1 MQLIFGQLATE
12 LAKTGQFIKRTRKL
26 TGEKSAQ
33 ILIFSWLSNANAT
46 YYDMAQTT
54 LSLGIKI
61 SPQAIEKRFTE
72 ESAQLLLALLDKAF
86 LQVVETGSTA
96 TALFCRFS
104 SVIVAD
110 STTITLPDELSSLW
124 SGCGGSCEK
133 NTQSS
138 MKVQASVDLKD
149 GGLQVSIHDGKA
161 SDNMAS
167 IRVSNLGYFNL
178 TVFSYLSAEQSFWLS
193 RLKLSTR
200 LVSQD
205 GKVINLGKWLAT
217 TQRDVTDSP
226 VLLGKRRKLPARFL
240 AHRVADDIA
249 NARRRKIRANAKK
262 KGHQPSKR
270 RLAVSDWIILVT
282 NVPSNLLTADEAL
295 TVMRIR
301 WQIELIFKLWK
312 SVNSLDKSRSEK
324 KWRILTEVY
333 GKLLVVLLQH
343 WLIVMGAW

>member
-1 MQLIFGQLATE
+1 MPLAT
-12 LAKTGQFIKRTRKL
+12 
-26 TGEKSAQ
+26 
-33 ILIFSWLSNANAT
+33 
-46 YYDMAQTT
+46 
-54 LSLGIKI
+54 
-61 SPQAIEKRFTE
+61 
-72 ESAQLLLALLDKAF
+72 
-86 LQVVETGSTA
+86 
-96 TALFCRFS
+96 
-104 SVIVAD
+104 
-110 STTITLPDELSSLW
+110 LW
-124 SGCGGSCEK
+124 
-133 NTQSS
+133 
-138 MKVQASVDLKD
+138 
-149 GGLQVSIHDGKA
+149 
-161 SDNMAS
+161 
-167 IRVSNLGYFNL
+167 VSNLGYFNL

-249 NARRRKIRANAKK
+249 NARRRKIRADAKK
-262 KGHQPSKR
+262 KGRQPSKR
-270 RLAVSDWIILVT
+270 RLAVADWIILVT
-282 NVPSNLLTADEAL
+282 NVPSNLLTADKAL

>member
-1 MQLIFGQLATE
+1 ML
-12 LAKTGQFIKRTRKL
+12 
-26 TGEKSAQ
+26 
-33 ILIFSWLSNANAT
+33 
-46 YYDMAQTT
+46 
-54 LSLGIKI
+54 
-61 SPQAIEKRFTE
+61 
-72 ESAQLLLALLDKAF
+72 
-86 LQVVETGSTA
+86 
-96 TALFCRFS
+96 
-104 SVIVAD
+104 
-110 STTITLPDELSSLW
+110 
-124 SGCGGSCEK
+124 
-133 NTQSS
+133 
-138 MKVQASVDLKD
+138 
-149 GGLQVSIHDGKA
+149 
-161 SDNMAS
+161 
-167 IRVSNLGYFNL
+167 RVSNLGYFNL
-178 TVFSYLSAEQSFWLS
+178 TVFSRLSAEQSFWLS

-226 VLLGKRRKLPARFL
+226 VLLGKRGKLPARFL

-249 NARRRKIRANAKK
+249 TARRRKIRADAKK
-262 KGHQPSKR
+262 KGRQPSKR
-270 RLAVSDWIILVT
+270 RLAVADWTILVT

-312 SVNSLDKSRSEK
+312 SVNSLDKSRGEK

>member
-33 ILIFSWLSNANAT
+33 ILIFSWLSNAT
-46 YYDMAQTT
+46 YCDMAQTA

-72 ESAQLLLALLDKAF
+72 ESAQFLLALLDKSF

-96 TALFCRFS
+96 TALFYRFS

-161 SDNMAS
+161 SDNKAP
-167 IRVSNLGYFNL
+167 I
-178 TVFSYLSAEQSFWLS
+178 Q
-193 RLKLSTR
+193 
-200 LVSQD
+200 
-205 GKVINLGKWLAT
+205 
-217 TQRDVTDSP
+217 
-226 VLLGKRRKLPARFL
+226 
-240 AHRVADDIA
+240 
-249 NARRRKIRANAKK
+249 
-262 KGHQPSKR
+262 
-270 RLAVSDWIILVT
+270 
-282 NVPSNLLTADEAL
+282 
-295 TVMRIR
+295 
-301 WQIELIFKLWK
+301 
-312 SVNSLDKSRSEK
+312 
-324 KWRILTEVY
+324 
-333 GKLLVVLLQH
+333 
-343 WLIVMGAW
+343 